1 MRDREERRLR
11 AEGRK
16 ATGGAPVKLQLRGA
30 SSPNHLDVTPE
41 DLLGVTGSE
50 RLHRRFLCGEA
61 TGKMDRGRASALA
74 VGDFTVGEN
83 TAEKSITVPFDCRGD
98 ARDIGRIETKANDC
112 GH

>member
-1 MRDREERRLR
+1 MSDCEERSCR

-16 ATGGAPVKLQLRGA
+16 ATGGATVKLQLRGA
-30 SSPNHLDVTPE
+30 SSPNNLDIAPK

-61 TGKMDRGRASALA
+61 TGKMDRGRTSALA

-83 TAEKSITVPFDCRGD
+83 TAEKSIAVPFDCRSD
-98 ARDIGRIETKANDC
+98 ARNIRRIETKANDA

>member
-11 AEGRK
+11 AERRK
-16 ATGGAPVKLQLRGA
+16 ATGGATVKLQLRGTPSA
-30 SSPNHLDVTPE
+30 NYLDVTPQ
-41 DLLGVTGSE
+41 DLLSVTCSE
-50 RLHRRFLCGEA
+50 RLHCRFLCGEP

-83 TAEKSITVPFDCRGD
+83 TAEKSITVPFYCRGD
-98 ARDIGRIETKANDC
+98 ARNVSRIETKANNA

>member
-1 MRDREERRLR
+1 MSNREEGTFR

-16 ATGGAPVKLQLRGA
+16 ATSGATMKLQLRGA
-30 SSPNHLDVTPE
+30 SPADNLDIAPE

-61 TGKMDRGRASALA
+61 TGKMDRGRASALT
-74 VGDFTVGEN
+74 VSNFTVSEH
-83 TAEKSITVPFDCRGD
+83 TAEKAITVPFDCRSD

>member
-1 MRDREERRLR
+1 MCDCEERRLR
-11 AEGRK
+11 AEGGK
-16 ATGGAPVKLQLRGA
+16 ATAGATMKLELRGS
-30 SSPNHLDVTPE
+30 SSPNNLDITPE

-50 RLHRRFLCGEA
+50 RLHGRFLCGEA

-74 VGDFTVGEN
+74 VGDFAVGEN
-83 TAEKSITVPFDCRGD
+83 TTEKPITVSFDCRGD